1 MTRLDYIRDLFA
13 PENEA
18 QIHARNSTHD
28 ANDQISIH
36 PEEGKLLQVLMKL
49 AGVKKAV
56 EIGALSGYSALWIAD
71 ALPPGGHLY
80 TFEKD
85 AARAARARE
94 NLKCADITL
103 VEGEALKMLP
113 TIESKGPFDLVFIDA
128 DKLNYAHYLD
138 WAEKNVRAGGL
149 IVGDNTLLF
158 DAVWRNDLPDR
169 VRQTAREAMREFNA
183 RLADPAKYTSILLPT
198 AEGMTIAVKK
208 QLLT

>member
-1 MTRLDYIRDLFA
+1 VSRLDYIRQLFA
-13 PENEA
+13 PETEA
-18 QIHARNSTHD
+18 QRRVHETTTAE
-28 ANDQISIH
+28 NDQISIH

-49 AGVKKAV
+49 AGVRCAV

-71 ALPPGGHLY
+71 ALLPGGHLY

-85 AARAARARE
+85 PVRASHARE
-94 NLKCADITL
+94 NLQRADVTL

-113 TIESKGPFDLVFIDA
+113 TIENKGPFDMVFIDA

-169 VRQTAREAMREFNA
+169 VRQTAREAMRKFNA
-183 RLADPAKYTSILLPT
+183 RLADPAKYVSILIPT

-208 QLLT
+208 